1 MCDGDEKKGVMLQ
14 ALIFDF
20 DGLILDTETPDFI
33 VLSEQ
38 YRRFGA
44 ELLPERWVHG
54 LGTTGGYDPYGEL
67 EALTGARLDREALR
81 REHRERYI
89 ALCEQQ
95 PLQPGV
101 REVIIAARA
110 RGIRLAVASSATREW
125 VEGWLERHA
134 IRAYFACVRTRS
146 DGVRVKPAPDLF
158 LSAAACLDAPPE
170 WCVVL
175 EDSPNGIRAA
185 AAAGMRC
192 VAVPVAL
199 LDTLSL
205 PPHMLRL
212 HSLADLPADALL
224 DRMASR

>member
-1 MCDGDEKKGVMLQ
+1 MLR

-20 DGLILDTETPDFI
+20 DGLILDTETPDFV

-44 ELLPERWVHG
+44 ELRLERWMHG
-54 LGTTGGYDPYGEL
+54 LGTTGGYDPYAEL
-67 EALTGARLDREALR
+67 EALIGATLDREALR

-95 PLQPGV
+95 PLRPGV
-101 REVIIAARA
+101 CDVILTAHI
-110 RGIRLAVASSATREW
+110 RGIRLAVASSASREW

-134 IRAYFACVRTRS
+134 IRAYFDCVRTRS
-146 DGVRVKPAPDLF
+146 DGLRVKPAPDLF
-158 LSAAACLDAPPE
+158 LSAAACLDVAPE
-170 WCVVL
+170 LCVVL

-199 LDTLSL
+199 LDTLPL
-205 PPHMLRL
+205 PPHLLRL
-212 HSLADLPADALL
+212 GSLADLPANALL
-224 DRMASR
+224 DRLATEQ

>member
-1 MCDGDEKKGVMLQ
+1 MLH

-20 DGLILDTETPDFI
+20 DGLILDTETPDFV

-44 ELLPERWVHG
+44 ELRLERWIQG
-54 LGTTGGYDPYGEL
+54 LGTTGGYDPYSEL
-67 EALTGARLDREALR
+67 EALTGATLDREALR

-95 PLQPGV
+95 PLRPGV
-101 REVIIAARA
+101 CDMILAAYT
-110 RGIRLAVASSATREW
+110 RGVRLAVASSASREW

-134 IRAYFACVRTRS
+134 IRAYFDCVRTRS
-146 DGVRVKPAPDLF
+146 DGLRVKPAPDLF
-158 LSAAACLDAPPE
+158 LSAAACLDVAPE
-170 WCVVL
+170 VCVVL

-199 LDTLSL
+199 LDTLPL
-205 PPHMLRL
+205 PPHLLRL
-212 HSLADLPADALL
+212 RSLADLPADALL
-224 DRMASR
+224 DRLANE

>member
-1 MCDGDEKKGVMLQ
+1 MTLK

-20 DGLILDTETPDFI
+20 DGLILDTETPDFL

-38 YRRFGA
+38 YRRFGV
-44 ELLPERWVHG
+44 ELRPERWVHG

-67 EALTGARLDREALR
+67 EELTGMTLDREALH

-89 ALCEQQ
+89 ALCNQQ

-101 REVIIAARA
+101 CELIAAA
-110 RGIRLAVASSATREW
+110 QVRGIRLAVASSASRGW
-125 VEGWLERHA
+125 VEGWLEHHA

-146 DGVRVKPAPDLF
+146 DGLRVKPAPDLF
-158 LSAAACLDAPPE
+158 LSAAVCLDVAPE
-170 WCVVL
+170 HCVVL

-199 LDTLSL
+199 LDAFPL
-205 PPHMLRL
+205 PPHTLRL
-212 HSLADLPADALL
+212 RSLADLPPGRLL
-224 DRMASR
+224 DLLAVEK

>member
-1 MCDGDEKKGVMLQ
+1 

-44 ELLPERWVHG
+44 ELLPEKWVHG
-54 LGTTGGYDPYGEL
+54 LGTIGGYDPYDEL
-67 EALTGARLDREALR
+67 EALTGTPVDREALH
-81 REHRERYI
+81 REHRERFI
-89 ALCEQQ
+89 ALCDQQ
-95 PLQPGV
+95 PLRAGV
-101 REVIIAARA
+101 RELITAAHA
-110 RGIRLAVASSATREW
+110 RGIRLAVASSASREW

-134 IRAYFACVRTRS
+134 IRAYFNCVRTRS
-146 DGVRVKPAPDLF
+146 DGLRVKPAPDLF
-158 LSAAACLDAPPE
+158 LSAAACLGATPE
-170 WCVVL
+170 SCVVL

-199 LDTLSL
+199 LETLPL

-212 HSLADLPADALL
+212 RSLADLPPDVLL
-224 DRMASR
+224 DLLAGEMALE